1 MAHQSLYRIHRPATF
16 ADVIG
21 QEQVTK
27 PLEEAAKAKKIGHAY
42 LFAGS
47 RGLGKTSVAR
57 IFASAIGCTE
67 NDLYEVDAA
76 SNNSV
81 EDIRTLTEGVYT
93 LPFQSP
99 YKVYIL
105 DEVHM
110 LSKGAWNAF
119 LKTLE
124 EPPAYA
130 VFILA
135 TTELEKVPETV
146 QSRCQ
151 VFEFKKPTR
160 AVLAS
165 MTMAVASK
173 EGYTLAHD
181 SAELIAI
188 LAEGS
193 YRDALSVLQK
203 VFAAT
208 KGKTLSRETVE
219 AATGAP
225 RREQVHAL
233 VSALA
238 AAPPAGG
245 RSKALAAIEQAAKSG
260 ADMKLFLELVLE
272 ALRATLLIRYAPE
285 LRTSLADE
293 LGADEF
299 SALEKF
305 ATSTSFD
312 KTQDKSLS
320 AGKGN
325 PSTDSIHS
333 PQAGL
338 GAGGITH
345 ATMLAFLTAAERIR
359 YAPIPAL
366 PLELAVLELF
376 PNE

>member
-1 MAHQSLYRIHRPATF
+1 MAHQSLYRIHRPGTF
-16 ADVIG
+16 ADVVG

-27 PLEEAAKAKKIGHAY
+27 PLEEAAKSKKIGHAY

-57 IFASAIGCTE
+57 IFANAIGCTE
-67 NDLYEVDAA
+67 NDLYEIDAA

-81 EDIRTLTEGVYT
+81 EDIRALAEGVYT
-93 LPFQSP
+93 LPFASP

-124 EPPAYA
+124 EPPAHA

-160 AVLAS
+160 AILAK
-165 MTMAVASK
+165 MVGEVAKK
-173 EGYTLAHD
+173 EGYTLAPAAAD
-181 SAELIAI
+181 LISM

-203 VFAAT
+203 IFVAT
-208 KGKTLSRETVE
+208 VLPVGSPDAGGQSLSRETVE

-225 RREQVHAL
+225 KREQVHAL
-233 VSALA
+233 MSALA
-238 AAPPAGG
+238 EGE
-245 RSKALAAIEQAAKSG
+245 RSKALTAIEQAAKSG

-272 ALRATLLIRYAPE
+272 ALRATLLIHYAPD
-285 LRTSLADE
+285 LRASLESE

-305 ATSTSFD
+305 TR
-312 KTQDKSLS
+312 
-320 AGKGN
+320 GK
-325 PSTDSIHS
+325 
-333 PQAGL
+333 
-338 GAGGITH
+338 GITH
-345 ATMLAFLTAAERIR
+345 ATMLAFLNAAERIR

-376 PNE
+376 PDESKN

>member
-1 MAHQSLYRIHRPATF
+1 MAHQSLYRTHRPATF
-16 ADVIG
+16 SDVVG

-27 PLEEAAKAKKIGHAY
+27 PLEEAARTKKIGHAY
-42 LFAGS
+42 LFAGT

-57 IFASAIGCTE
+57 IFANAIGCTE
-67 NDLYEVDAA
+67 RDLYEVDAA

-81 EDIRTLTEGVYT
+81 EDIRALTEGVYT

-110 LSKGAWNAF
+110 LSKSAWNAF

-124 EPPAYA
+124 EPPAHA
-130 VFILA
+130 IFILA

-160 AVLAS
+160 AILAEFVEQI
-165 MTMAVASK
+165 AKK
-173 EGYTLAHD
+173 EGYKLDAD
-181 SAELIAI
+181 AAELIA
-188 LAEGS
+188 LLGDGS

-203 VFAAT
+203 VFAGADGR
-208 KGKTLSRETVE
+208 KLSRAEVE
-219 AATGAP
+219 KATGAP

-233 VSALA
+233 IKALA
-238 AAPPAGG
+238 NGERG
-245 RSKALAAIEQAAKSG
+245 NALAAIEDAAKSS

-272 ALRATLLIRYAPE
+272 ALRVMLLIRYAPE
-285 LRTSLADE
+285 LRVSLQSE
-293 LGADEF
+293 LGTDEF
-299 SALEKF
+299 SILEKF
-305 ATSTSFD
+305 A
-312 KTQDKSLS
+312 
-320 AGKGN
+320 AGKGIAH
-325 PSTDSIHS
+325 ST
-333 PQAGL
+333 L
-338 GAGGITH
+338 
-345 ATMLAFLTAAERIR
+345 LAFLTAAERIR

-376 PNE
+376 PDELKK

>member
-1 MAHQSLYRIHRPATF
+1 MAHQSLYRTHRPATF
-16 ADVIG
+16 AEVVG

-27 PLEEAAKAKKIGHAY
+27 PLEEAAKSKKIGHAY
-42 LFAGS
+42 LFSGS

-67 NDLYEVDAA
+67 NDLYEIDAA

-93 LPFQSP
+93 LPFASP

-124 EPPAYA
+124 EPPAHA

-160 AVLAS
+160 VVLAK
-165 MTMAVASK
+165 MITTIAKK
-173 EGYTLAHD
+173 EGYTLAPD
-181 SAELIAI
+181 AAELIAM

-203 VFAAT
+203 VFASSPDKKLT
-208 KGKTLSRETVE
+208 REEVE
-219 AATGAP
+219 QATGAP
-225 RREQVHAL
+225 KREQVHSL
-233 VSALA
+233 ISALA
-238 AAPPAGG
+238 SGE
-245 RSKALAAIEQAAKSG
+245 RDKALTAIEQAAKAD
-260 ADMKLFLELVLE
+260 ADMRLFLELVLE
-272 ALRATLLIRYAPE
+272 AIRSTLLIRYAPE
-285 LRTSLADE
+285 LRASLVDE

-299 SALEKF
+299 VALEKF
-305 ATSTSFD
+305 AKQNVGRRTSY
-312 KTQDKSLS
+312 
-320 AGKGN
+320 
-325 PSTDSIHS
+325 
-333 PQAGL
+333 
-338 GAGGITH
+338 ITH

-376 PNE
+376 PDEFGK